1 MARVFVIGS
10 LNNDIVV
17 TADRHPKPGE
27 TLQGDS
33 LAHYS
38 GGKGLNQAI
47 AAKRAGADTVM
58 IGVVG
63 SDAAGESLRSY
74 LASEGVGV
82 AGVQSVSDSPT
93 GTAIITVAGGE
104 NSIVYVA
111 GANNTLS
118 TNQLH
123 DFAPQAGDVV
133 VAQFETPTTTTL
145 RAFEKARSEG
155 AVTVL
160 NPAPAKQVPPEL
172 LVLTDYLIVN
182 EHEFA
187 IIFGQS
193 SQDARQQNNVLSAT
207 GKNFSGTLVLTLG
220 EEGVIAWS
228 KEQVFKESG
237 VSIEVV
243 DSTGAGDCFVGY
255 MAAALAQGEDL
266 AEILNT
272 ANAAAAQSVTKPGA
286 AASIPRRDELGVR

>member
-33 LAHYS
+33 LAQYS

-47 AAKRAGADTVM
+47 AAKRAGADVAM
-58 IGVVG
+58 IGAVG
-63 SDAAGESLRSY
+63 ADAVGESLIEY
-74 LASEGVGV
+74 LSAEGVEV

-93 GTAIITVAGGE
+93 GTAIIVVAGGE

-118 TNQLH
+118 PNQLH
-123 DFAPQAGDVV
+123 DFVPRTGDVV
-133 VAQFETPTTTTL
+133 VAQFETPVAATL
-145 RAFEKARSEG
+145 KAFELARAQG

-160 NPAPAKQVPPEL
+160 NPAPAKEVPQEL
-172 LVLTDYLIVN
+172 LALTDYLIVN

-187 IIFGQS
+187 IIFDRPAHNILKEGNVS
-193 SQDARQQNNVLSAT
+193 GATNNS
-207 GKNFSGTLVLTLG
+207 FSGRLVLTLG
-220 EEGVIAWS
+220 EQGVIAWS

-237 VSIEVV
+237 VSIDVV

-255 MAAALAQGEDL
+255 AAAALAQGQDF
-266 AEILNT
+266 AEILKT
-272 ANAAAAQSVTKPGA
+272 ANVAAAQSVTKPGA